1 MNLTRYTAELAERLT
16 MANQLEGFAD
26 LFLVLLRNLSKGAP
40 VSPAA
45 LALALDW
52 PVGRVTS
59 ALERAVGTEWDD
71 DGNVV
76 GYGLTLRETPHTF
89 EVGGRSLYTWC
100 AFDTLL
106 FPALIDRTAHVVSR
120 CAATGVPVSLTVTP
134 NAIQDVAPA
143 GAAVSLILPQDTPD
157 IRGAF
162 CCHVH
167 FFASDAVGHDW
178 ASTHAGADIWR
189 QQSFEC
195 PLPSTRERLLMAR
208 LPPEMFGSGR
218 ASSCFPW
225 RASGRFSLLYV
236 GGLPGRATP

>member
-1 MNLTRYTAELAERLT
+1 MNLADYTAEFVERLT
-16 MANQLEGFAD
+16 MVNQSQGFAD
-26 LFLVLLRNLSKGAP
+26 LFVLLLRELSKGAP

-45 LALALDW
+45 LALALALDW
-52 PVGRVTS
+52 PVGRVIA
-59 ALERAVGTEWDD
+59 ALERAVSTEWDD

-76 GYGLTLRETPHTF
+76 GYGLTLRETAHAF
-89 EVGGRSLYTWC
+89 EVDCRRLYTWC
-100 AFDTLL
+100 AFDTLF
-106 FPALIDRTAHVVSR
+106 FPTLIDRTAHVVSR

-178 ASTHAGADIWR
+178 ASTHATADIVNVHDAFAVGR
-189 QQSFEC
+189 EC
-195 PLPSTRERLLMAR
+195 ADRLL
-208 LPPEMFGSGR
+208 R
-218 ASSCFPW
+218 AT
-225 RASGRFSLLYV
+225 
-236 GGLPGRATP
+236 GLPNAGSTDPA

>member
-1 MNLTRYTAELAERLT
+1 MMNLASYTAELVERLT

-26 LFLVLLRNLSKGAP
+26 LFVVPLRELSKGAP

-59 ALERAVGTEWDD
+59 ALEQAVSTEWDD

-89 EVGGRSLYTWC
+89 EVGGRRLYTWC
-100 AFDTLL
+100 AFDTLF

-134 NAIQDVAPA
+134 NAIEDIEPTD
-143 GAAVSLILPQDTPD
+143 AAVSLILPQDTPD
-157 IRGAF
+157 VRHAF

-167 FFASDAVGHDW
+167 FFASAATGQQWAATHPGIEIVSVRNAFAVGRER
-178 ASTHAGADIWR
+178 A
-189 QQSFEC
+189 
-195 PLPSTRERLLMAR
+195 ERLLRGTCLRNAQ
-208 LPPEMFGSGR
+208 R
-218 ASSCFPW
+218 AD
-225 RASGRFSLLYV
+225 RA
-236 GGLPGRATP
+236 

>member
-1 MNLTRYTAELAERLT
+1 MNLARYTAELVERLT

-26 LFLVLLRNLSKGAP
+26 LFVVLLRELSKGAP

-52 PVGRVTS
+52 PVGRVTA
-59 ALERAVGTEWDD
+59 ALEQAASTEWDD

-76 GYGLTLRETPHTF
+76 GYGLTLRETPHNF
-89 EVGGRSLYTWC
+89 GVSDRRLYTWC
-100 AFDTLL
+100 AFDTLF

-134 NAIQDVAPA
+134 TVIEDVAPA

-157 IRGAF
+157 IRAAF

-167 FFASDAVGHDW
+167 FFASDATGQQWAATHPGIEIVSVRDAFSVGR
-178 ASTHAGADIWR
+178 ARA
-189 QQSFEC
+189 
-195 PLPSTRERLLMAR
+195 ERLL
-208 LPPEMFGSGR
+208 
-218 ASSCFPW
+218 
-225 RASGRFSLLYV
+225 
-236 GGLPGRATP
+236 RATGLRNAGSADRG

>member
-1 MNLTRYTAELAERLT
+1 MNLARYAAELVERLT

-26 LFLVLLRNLSKGAP
+26 LFVVLLRELSKGAP

-52 PVGRVTS
+52 PVGRVTA
-59 ALERAVGTEWDD
+59 ALAQAVSTEWDD

-89 EVGGRSLYTWC
+89 EVGGRRLYTWC
-100 AFDTLL
+100 AFDILF

-134 NAIQDVAPA
+134 NEIQEVEPA
-143 GAAVSLILPQDTPD
+143 GATVSLLLPQATAD
-157 IRGAF
+157 IRAAF

-167 FFASDAVGHDW
+167 FFASVATGQQWAATHHGIEIVSVRDAFSVGR
-178 ASTHAGADIWR
+178 ACA
-189 QQSFEC
+189 
-195 PLPSTRERLLMAR
+195 ERLL
-208 LPPEMFGSGR
+208 
-218 ASSCFPW
+218 
-225 RASGRFSLLYV
+225 
-236 GGLPGRATP
+236 RATGLRNAGSAARR

>member
-1 MNLTRYTAELAERLT
+1 MNLARYTAELVDRLT

-26 LFLVLLRNLSKGAP
+26 LFVVLLRELSKGAP

-52 PVGRVTS
+52 PVGRVTA
-59 ALERAVGTEWDD
+59 ALEQAVSTEWDD

-89 EVGGRSLYTWC
+89 EVGGRRLYTWC
-100 AFDTLL
+100 AFDTLF

-134 NAIQDVAPA
+134 NALQNVAPA
-143 GAAVSLILPQDTPD
+143 GAAVSLILPQDMPD
-157 IRGAF
+157 IRHAF

-167 FFASDAVGHDW
+167 FFASAATGQKWAATHPGIEIVSLQDAFAVGRER
-178 ASTHAGADIWR
+178 A
-189 QQSFEC
+189 
-195 PLPSTRERLLMAR
+195 ERLL
-208 LPPEMFGSGR
+208 
-218 ASSCFPW
+218 
-225 RASGRFSLLYV
+225 
-236 GGLPGRATP
+236 RATCLRNAKRADRA